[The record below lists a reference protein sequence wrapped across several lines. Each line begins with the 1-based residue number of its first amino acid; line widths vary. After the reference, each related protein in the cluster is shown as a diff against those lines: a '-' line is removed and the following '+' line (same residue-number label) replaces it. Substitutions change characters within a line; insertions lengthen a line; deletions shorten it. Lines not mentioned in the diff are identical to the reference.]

1 MPPSLRHT
9 LAICLLGVLSCGCI
23 INRDISRN
31 PSRYTDF
38 LVGSVYQ
45 LKREV
50 WITKESEATAYLS
63 GTRPT
68 AQKLEAGVR
77 LQVTAIHYRSSPNF
91 GRITHAY
98 GKIIGEN
105 SVNQPLGLIWISK
118 KDFKTGTTWVD
129 PEYLEL
135 VTDETEN

>member
-1 MPPSLRHT
+1 MMLRIFT
-9 LAICLLGVLSCGCI
+9 VCLLGVLSCGCI
-23 INRDISRN
+23 VNRDISKN

-38 LVGSVYQ
+38 SVGSVYQ

-50 WITKESEATAYLS
+50 WITKTAYLS

-68 AQKLEAGVR
+68 AKKLEAGVR

-91 GRITHAY
+91 GRITHVY

-105 SVNQPLGLIWISK
+105 SVNQLLGLIWISK
-118 KDFKTGTTWVD
+118 KDFKTGTTWLD

-135 VTDETEN
+135 VTDE

>member
-38 LVGSVYQ
+38 SVGEIYR
-45 LKREV
+45 LKRDVSVIEN
-50 WITKESEATAYLS
+50 TKSLMPIERAHSRLVLRAGTELRVTRILYHRNPTIGRYTHVYAKVVS
-63 GTRPT
+63 GTEIDDEVMLT
-68 AQKLEAGVR
+68 
-77 LQVTAIHYRSSPNF
+77 
-91 GRITHAY
+91 
-98 GKIIGEN
+98 
-105 SVNQPLGLIWISK
+105 WISK
-118 KDFKTGTTWVD
+118 KDFKTGTTWLD

-135 VTDETEN
+135 VRAE

>member
-38 LVGSVYQ
+38 SVGEIYR
-45 LKREV
+45 LKRDVAVMERTKSLMPIERAHSRLVLRAGVELRVARIHYHRNLTIGRYTHVYAKVVTGSEIGDEV
-50 WITKESEATAYLS
+50 KLDYISKESL
-63 GTRPT
+63 
-68 AQKLEAGVR
+68 
-77 LQVTAIHYRSSPNF
+77 
-91 GRITHAY
+91 
-98 GKIIGEN
+98 
-105 SVNQPLGLIWISK
+105 
-118 KDFKTGTTWVD
+118 KTGTTWLD

-135 VTDETEN
+135 VRAE

>member
-1 MPPSLRHT
+1 MSPLLRHT
-9 LAICLLGVLSCGCI
+9 FALFLLGVLSCGCI
-23 INRDISRN
+23 ISRDISRN

-38 LVGSVYQ
+38 SVGSVYQ

-50 WITKESEATAYLS
+50 WITKKSDVPDYLS

-77 LQVTAIHYRSSPNF
+77 LQVTAIRYLSSPTF
-91 GRITHAY
+91 GRTTQVLA
-98 GKIIGEN
+98 KIVGEN
-105 SVNQPLGLIWISK
+105 GMQPLELIWISK
-118 KDFKTGTTWVD
+118 KDFKTGTTWID

-135 VTDETEN
+135 VTDEPGK